1 MRTISLLPRSEIEDI
16 IKREEV
22 GDYVSNKQVV
32 LEAVRSRLGSATF
45 FTYLPSNSGGRGQVR
60 VLRHR
65 LPAHAR
71 SDPRRDVALG
81 IARAHRHITIT
92 VSSY

>member
-60 VLRHR
+60 ILRHS
-65 LPAHAR
+65 LLQ
-71 SDPRRDVALG
+71 DLVAG
-81 IARAHRHITIT
+81 A
-92 VSSY
+92 S